1 MKANEL
7 PINTFLQAPNVQFVI
22 PVYQR
27 NYDWT
32 NNECK
37 ELLNDIIAV
46 EKTNRGTH
54 FIGSIVFIYEGAYNT
69 SEVKELVIID
79 GQQRLTT
86 INIIYVALYRFAKEN
101 NMLQEANKLH
111 NMFLTNQYV
120 EEESNKLKLKQTD
133 TNSLAFRSIM
143 NSTENEFYHY
153 SNVIE
158 NYNYFKTSITEDN
171 FNIILNGLKR
181 LIFVEISLERG
192 KDDPQ
197 RIFESLNSTGL
208 DLSQS
213 DLIRNY
219 ILMDLDPKNQS
230 KIFEKIWNP
239 IEENAR
245 DLTKQKSLVSDY
257 IRDYLTLQ
265 NKKIPNKSKVYL
277 EFKKLYSIKDDS
289 YHEELENIKSLS
301 KHYKKFINPTKVQ
314 EHNIRRELQYIS
326 RLEVNVAYP
335 FMLQVFEDAYNN
347 LINEDELV
355 RVLKLIQS
363 YSWRRFIVG
372 LPTNALN
379 KIFMTLYSE
388 VDLTNYFDS
397 IALALV
403 KKRGSAKF
411 PTNEDLKSALKDKD
425 LYNIKAKNRNY
436 MFELLEN
443 FNNREHVDTSNDKIT
458 IEHIFPQNPNSDW
471 NESVTS
477 DDYFQFKEKFSN
489 TIANLTLSGNN
500 GALSN
505 KSFEDKKIMNNSGR
519 EEGYN
524 YSRLW
529 LNDYLKTINSWDI
542 ASLNIRFDIIY
553 NRFLKVWRY
562 PDVEIPVLE
571 NTEEENI
578 FTIESPT
585 NKKLEYYIF
594 ESTKVHESY
603 FTSMYIYVVEKLYDK
618 NPQLLVGN
626 QNEFKITRNSSDF
639 REPQKLYSGYF
650 IETHLNSSNKFK
662 VLKKLLTIFELEDE
676 LLIKYVDDIITASSI
691 ILNQNIS
698 DKIRETFK
706 NQIIKR
712 GLLLGSSTSK
722 YIRFT
727 TSKISKLTYIN
738 KNPNGWRERE
748 SFLFE
753 FQLYNKNKLMFRT
766 VISPSDSNYET
777 QRLSNFL
784 SEIKG
789 FKSPIGKKWLVNYSQ
804 SEEFIFL
811 KTENFTDKD
820 IEHEVNKILD
830 KYTSVFEDVQNKF
843 IEYSEKLTK
852 MKHK

>member
-37 ELLNDIIAV
+37 ELLNDIISV
-46 EKTNRGTH
+46 EKTDRGTH

-86 INIIYVALYRFAKEN
+86 INILYVALYRFAQEN
-101 NMLQEANKLH
+101 NMLQESNKLH

-120 EEESNKLKLKQTD
+120 EQESNKLKLKQTD

-143 NSTENEFYHY
+143 NATEDEFHHY

-158 NYNYFKTSITEDN
+158 NFNYFKTSITEDN
-171 FNIILNGLKR
+171 FNTILNGLKR

-219 ILMDLDPKNQS
+219 ILMDLDTKNQNN
-230 KIFEKIWNP
+230 IFEKIWNP

-245 DLTKQKSLVSDY
+245 DLTKQITLVSDY
-257 IRDYLTLQ
+257 IRDYLTLK
-265 NKKIPNKSKVYL
+265 NKKIPNKNKVYL

-289 YHEELENIKSLS
+289 YHKELENIKSLS
-301 KHYKKFINPTKVQ
+301 KHYKKFINPSIVK
-314 EHNIRRELQYIS
+314 EHNIRRELKYIF

-335 FMLQVFEDAYNN
+335 FMLQVFEDADNN
-347 LINEDELV
+347 LITEEDLIK
-355 RVLKLIQS
+355 VLKLIQT
-363 YSWRRFIVG
+363 YTWRRFVVG
-372 LPTNALN
+372 LPTSGLN
-379 KIFMTLYSE
+379 KVFMTLYSE
-388 VDLTNYFDS
+388 VNLEDYSDS
-397 IALALV
+397 IALALI
-403 KKRGSAKF
+403 KKRGTAKF
-411 PTNEDLKSALKDKD
+411 PTDEDLKSALKDKD
-425 LYNIKAKNRNY
+425 LYNIKSKNRNY

-443 FNNREHVDTSNDKIT
+443 FNNREYVDTSNDKIT
-458 IEHIFPQNPNSDW
+458 IEHIFPQNPNIDW
-471 NESVTS
+471 SENITS

-505 KSFEDKKIMNNSGR
+505 KSFEDKKTMNNNGG
-519 EEGYN
+519 EQGYN

-529 LNDYLKTINSWDI
+529 LNDYLKTINNWDI
-542 ASLNIRFDIIY
+542 TSLNARFDIIY
-553 NRFLKVWRY
+553 ERFLKIWDY
-562 PDVEIPVLE
+562 PDVEIPVSD

-578 FTIESPT
+578 FTIETPT
-585 NKKLEYYIF
+585 NKKLEYFTF
-594 ESTKVHESY
+594 EGTKVYEGY
-603 FTSMYIYVVEKLYDK
+603 ITIMYIYIVEKLYKK
-618 NPQLLVGN
+618 NPKLLIGK
-626 QNEFKITRNSSDF
+626 QDEFKITRNSSDF
-639 REPQKLYSGYF
+639 RSPQILQSGYF
-650 IETHLNSSNKFK
+650 IETNMDSYSKFQ
-662 VLKKLLTIFELEDE
+662 LIKKLLITFELEDE
-676 LLIKYVDDIITASSI
+676 LLIKYVDNNTNSSI
-691 ILNQNIS
+691 SLNKDILE
-698 DKIRETFK
+698 KIREVFI

-712 GLLLGSSTSK
+712 GLVLGSSTSK

-727 TSKISKLTYIN
+727 TVKISELTYIN
-738 KNPNGWRERE
+738 KNANGWRERE

-753 FQLYNKNKLMFRT
+753 FQLYNKNKLKFRT

-789 FKSPIGKKWLVNYSQ
+789 FKLPIGKKWLVNYSQ
-804 SEEFIFL
+804 SEEFDFL
-811 KTENFTDKD
+811 KTEAFTDED
-820 IEHEVNKILD
+820 IEQDINDILD
-830 KYTSVFEDVQNKF
+830 KYVSVVEEVQNKF

-852 MKHK
+852 MKTN